1 MPTETVASAA
11 TRDTIESPE
20 ELKQFYLLDPDIT
33 FLNHGS
39 FGACPAPV
47 FEQYQAWQRELERQ
61 PVLFV
66 GRRQDGLLNAA
77 RARLAEFVNV
87 APDDLVYVTNATV
100 GVNIVA
106 RSFPLAPGDEIL
118 GTSLEYGACDLTW
131 QHLCAKAGAS
141 YIRQDI
147 PVPFT
152 TQEAIVEALW
162 QGVTPRT
169 KAIFISHITSGTA
182 VILPVGAICARARAE
197 GIITVIDGAH
207 APGQVPLDLTAMGV
221 DIYTGNCHKW
231 LQAPKG
237 AAFLYVRPEHQAWIE
252 SEPISWGWAREDHT
266 FVTRNQGQATRDVS
280 AYLSVPAAI
289 DFQQEHNWPAVRARS
304 HAMLAEFRDRLHARL
319 GTTPLYPSTP
329 EWFSQMA
336 LVTVPSTIDHQ
347 TLHTRLYEEFGI
359 EIPVT
364 GYRDVMAVRVSVQ
377 GYVTQQDLDTLEAA
391 LIAIYGE
398 GGSISRTSLE

>member
-1 MPTETVASAA
+1 MPTEATAPQETAETVEA
-11 TRDTIESPE
+11 PE
-20 ELKQFYLLDPDIT
+20 DLKRYYLLDPNIT

-39 FGACPAPV
+39 FGACPIPV

-61 PVLFV
+61 PVLFI

-87 APDDLVYVTNATV
+87 DPDNLVYVTNATV

-106 RSFPLAPGDEIL
+106 RSIRLEPGDEIL
-118 GTSLEYGACDLTW
+118 GTSLEYGACGLAW
-131 QHLCAKAGAS
+131 KHLCAKSGAT
-141 YIRQDI
+141 YVEQDI

-162 QGVTPRT
+162 QGVTPNT
-169 KAIFISHITSGTA
+169 KAIYLSHITSGTA
-182 VILPVGAICARARAE
+182 VIMPVEAICARAKAA
-197 GIITVIDGAH
+197 GILTIVDGAH
-207 APGQVPLDLTAMGV
+207 APGQIPLDLTAMGV

-289 DFQQEHNWPAVRARS
+289 DFQQEHHWPAVRARS
-304 HAMLAEFRDRLHARL
+304 HAMLAAFRDRMHARL
-319 GTTPLYPSTP
+319 GTEPLYPSTP
-329 EWFSQMA
+329 AWFSQMA
-336 LVTVPSTIDHQ
+336 LVTLPSTIDRA
-347 TLHTRLYEEFGI
+347 TLQTRLYEEFGI
-359 EIPVT
+359 EIPVS
-364 GYRDVMAVRVSVQ
+364 GYRDTIAVRVSVQ
-377 GYVTQQDLDTLEAA
+377 GYVGERDLATLEAA
-391 LIAIYGE
+391 LVAIYGE
-398 GGSISRTSLE
+398 AAPAT

>member
-1 MPTETVASAA
+1 MSIETIASPDLTA
-11 TRDTIESPE
+11 TLESPE
-20 ELKQFYLLDPDIT
+20 ELKRFYLLDPEIT

-39 FGACPAPV
+39 FGACPIPV
-47 FEQYQAWQRELERQ
+47 FERYQAWQRELERQ
-61 PVLFV
+61 PVLFI
-66 GRRQDGLLNAA
+66 GRRQEGLLDAA

-87 APDDLVYVTNATV
+87 EPQNLVYVTNATV

-106 RSFPLAPGDEIL
+106 RSIALEPGDEIL
-118 GTSLEYGACDLTW
+118 GTSLEYGACDITW
-131 QHLCAKAGAS
+131 QHLCAKAGAT
-141 YIRQDI
+141 YIKQDI

-152 TQEAIVEALW
+152 TQEAIVDALW
-162 QGVTPRT
+162 QGVTPKT
-169 KAIFISHITSGTA
+169 KAIYLSHITSGTA
-182 VILPVGAICARARAE
+182 VILPVDAICARARKE
-197 GIITVIDGAH
+197 GILTIIDGAH
-207 APGQVPLDLTAMGV
+207 APGQIPLDLTAMGV

-237 AAFLYVRPEHQAWIE
+237 AAFLYVRPEHQSWIE

-289 DFQQEHNWPAVRARS
+289 DFQQEHDWPAVRARS
-304 HAMLAEFRDRLHARL
+304 HAMLAAFRDRMHAQL
-319 GTTPLYPSTP
+319 GTSPLYPSSP

-336 LVTVPSTIDHQ
+336 LVTLPSTADRA

-364 GYRDVMAVRVSVQ
+364 GYGDMTAVRVSVQ
-377 GYVTQQDLDTLEAA
+377 GYVTESDLKTLETA
-391 LIAIYGE
+391 LLTIFGE
-398 GGSISRTSLE
+398 EPATA